1 MFKKLSKWWT
11 RNFMLIE
18 NNSIILYMK
27 TPEEINEEISRL
39 VKEKDL
45 FEQQALQ
52 DNVFNLFQSLN
63 KGEILL
69 KIKEMLD
76 ESSLLRMEVERLL
89 NK

>member
-1 MFKKLSKWWT
+1 
-11 RNFMLIE
+11 MLIE